1 VSKNRVRFQGF
12 CRIHHHRAIDGQLG
26 GGGGGGADGERG
38 RRKQRRRATKV
49 SGTARQEEEDRR
61 ERIKRVVRP
70 KKRKPNPPADA
81 SINKKQRHSSRHG
94 EAVQPQGEHPV
105 DGGRTGRHR
114 VHLPGRRCVLSRARV
129 LRQVRRVQLRD
140 VLLLEMAGGRSNAKD
155 RDDSPSHPSSYPF
168 EIYFPQC
175 ATRRLFLLALNRV
188 THAVQIKNA
197 YAGEHNVRR
206 IIGWIH
212 HGQET

>member
-38 RRKQRRRATKV
+38 RRRESEKTKKTGDQSQRD
-49 SGTARQEEEDRR
+49 GTARGGRPSREDKAGRAA
-61 ERIKRVVRP
+61 

-114 VHLPGRRCVLSRARV
+114 VHRPGRRCVLSRARV

-168 EIYFPQC
+168 EIYFP
-175 ATRRLFLLALNRV
+175 
-188 THAVQIKNA
+188 
-197 YAGEHNVRR
+197 
-206 IIGWIH
+206 
-212 HGQET
+212 